1 MDSNSPFEIMPAVDI
16 QDGKV
21 VQLVRGERGTATE
34 YGDPVT
40 AARKWV
46 AEGAESLHLIDLDGA
61 FEGQRENAEAI
72 QAIVDAVD
80 VPVQVGGGIRTHEDA
95 AALLE
100 AGVERVILGTAAIE
114 QPSLVETLSDE
125 FPEGVVVSLDA
136 RADEVVVEGWTEGT
150 GLDPATAAAEYADR
164 GATAILFTDVDVE
177 GTLSGSRAERV
188 SALVDQTPVPVIASG
203 GVGTIDDVRELQA
216 ADAAA
221 VVVGTALYEGQFTL
235 TEAIEAVEPD

>member
-34 YGDPVT
+34 YGEPVT

-80 VPVQVGGGIRTHEDA
+80 VPVQVGGGIRTHDDA

-100 AGVERVILGTAAIE
+100 AGVERVILGTAAID

-216 ADAAA
+216 AGAAA